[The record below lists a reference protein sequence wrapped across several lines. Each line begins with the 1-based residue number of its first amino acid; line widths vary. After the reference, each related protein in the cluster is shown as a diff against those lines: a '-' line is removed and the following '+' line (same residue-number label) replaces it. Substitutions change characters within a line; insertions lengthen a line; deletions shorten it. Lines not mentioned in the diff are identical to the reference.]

1 MPTEKSTESLW
12 PRNRLAVA
20 AVIVATIAL
29 LTVAEN
35 AAVSAYL
42 SSSGRFASD
51 FSATALEHKLDAI
64 AKQPP
69 QVVFMGDSALWGYGV
84 PADGNAVALLAKGGC
99 SCVNLSFKAGS
110 PPNYYAL
117 TLLFAKFHVHP
128 KLVVLEINQPSFSPG
143 DQSYKTLAPALAALA
158 GPLMTPAD
166 RSTLDVADGGEGV
179 LARLGA
185 AMASAWLVYGARA
198 DLRDALSGDADAV
211 PKERPVAEDFLG
223 TYDLAPLDERN
234 VGVRYLEAVADAL
247 REQRIP
253 AIAFLT
259 PTNHA
264 LVHEFIDVPAYARNA
279 DYLVKILESR
289 GIRVV
294 DLDRAFPQVDFIDN
308 THLTQRGQQLLAATL
323 ANDIPALRIPSPP
336 AR

>member
-1 MPTEKSTESLW
+1 
-12 PRNRLAVA
+12 
-20 AVIVATIAL
+20 
-29 LTVAEN
+29 
-35 AAVSAYL
+35 
-42 SSSGRFASD
+42 
-51 FSATALEHKLDAI
+51 
-64 AKQPP
+64 
-69 QVVFMGDSALWGYGV
+69 
-84 PADGNAVALLAKGGC
+84 
-99 SCVNLSFKAGS
+99 
-110 PPNYYAL
+110 
-117 TLLFAKFHVHP
+117 
-128 KLVVLEINQPSFSPG
+128 
-143 DQSYKTLAPALAALA
+143 
-158 GPLMTPAD
+158 
-166 RSTLDVADGGEGV
+166 
-179 LARLGA
+179 
-185 AMASAWLVYGARA
+185 MASVWLVYGARA

-211 PKERPVAEDFLG
+211 AKERPVAEDFLG

-294 DLDRAFPQVDFIDN
+294 DLDRAFPQADFIDN